1 VICLDPPYPCARV
14 QPGDGLV
21 SGEGARYPVGEDL
34 LDEPLALVL
43 YGLRS
48 EVSAEIAERDD
59 DAHRPSTQLEED
71 QLAVAL
77 QLALQPSHSGDV
89 FHDQPGG
96 GSAQATEWS

>member
-1 VICLDPPYPCARV
+1 VICLDPPYSWARV

-21 SGEGARYPVGEDL
+21 NVEGARYPVGKDL

-43 YGLRS
+43 CDLGS

-71 QLAVAL
+71 RLARAF
-77 QLALQPSHSGDV
+77 QLALRRSHSGDV
-89 FHDQPGG
+89 FDDQPGG